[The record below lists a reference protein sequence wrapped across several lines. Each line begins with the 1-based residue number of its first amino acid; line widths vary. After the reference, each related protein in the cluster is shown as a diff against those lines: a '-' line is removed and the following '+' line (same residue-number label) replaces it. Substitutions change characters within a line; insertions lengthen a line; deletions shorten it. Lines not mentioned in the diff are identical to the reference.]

1 MKINFFFF
9 PVEAFVAPPI
19 TAEATPG
26 AVLTQSGQS
35 NPVEAIMS
43 RDLAYSPTRSVPASP
58 GFVQCSPPA
67 SPLKEQPTVFYPAS
81 GTGAEEGDPSQY
93 YYSEEGP
100 NLVSK
105 KRQMAKLNEQPG
117 SQVDKLNE
125 QLAAQGYGQKE

>member
-1 MKINFFFF
+1 M
-9 PVEAFVAPPI
+9 APPI

-43 RDLAYSPTRSVPASP
+43 RDLAYSPTNSVPASP
-58 GFVQCSPPA
+58 GFVPASPQA

-93 YYSEEGP
+93 HFSEEGP

-105 KRQMAKLNEQPG
+105 EKTDGQ
-117 SQVDKLNE
+117 
-125 QLAAQGYGQKE
+125 AQ